1 MQDVVHSRLLSR
13 KSSGPDSEPGQ
24 RSEGQNRVT
33 DPKAAGKVLFV
44 TSNRIGDCVIS
55 SGVIREIARQ
65 IPGAR
70 ITVACGRPP
79 APFFRSAPNVERVI
93 ILDKKRLAGHWIDL
107 WRQVV
112 GTQWDLVIDIRGSA
126 LAWLVPTRRRVI
138 YNRSWETGERKVE
151 MLSRPLGAAAPL
163 DPEIF
168 LDPRAVAERQAVLDP
183 QLAAG
188 AGPGPIIALA
198 PIAHQP
204 GKSWPAERWGELV
217 ERLKAEPRFEG
228 WRFMAVGGPGDRPPA
243 TPALEAA
250 GPRGIDFVGKGDIL
264 ASAAAIDVADL
275 FVGNDSGLMHVAA
288 ALGRPTLGLF
298 GPTEWWLYGP
308 WGSRTRTAA
317 SNETRGAF
325 APIEALT
332 VDRVFEAVLD
342 LHDAFIDDRPP
353 LKP

>member
-1 MQDVVHSRLLSR
+1 MANS
-13 KSSGPDSEPGQ
+13 
-24 RSEGQNRVT
+24 
-33 DPKAAGKVLFV
+33 PKDQKVLFV
-44 TSNRIGDCVIS
+44 SANRIGDSVIA
-55 SGVIREIARQ
+55 SGIIREIRRQ
-65 IPGAR
+65 IPGAK
-70 ITVACGRPP
+70 ITVASGRPP
-79 APFFRSAPNVERVI
+79 APFFRSAPGVERI
-93 ILDKKRLAGHWIDL
+93 IIVDKTSWARHWFDL

-112 GTQWDLVIDIRGSA
+112 GTRWDMVIDSRGSA
-126 LAWLVPTRRRVI
+126 LSYLIPAKRRVV
-138 YNRSWETGERKVE
+138 YSRRWETGLRKVE
-151 MLSRPLGAAAPL
+151 VVSKMLGAPAPL
-163 DPEIF
+163 NPEIF
-168 LDPRAVAERQAVLDP
+168 LDAQAVADRRAVLDP
-183 QLAAG
+183 QLAG
-188 AGPGPIIALA
+188 GSGPGPIIALA

-217 ERLKAEPRFEG
+217 ERLKAEPRFAG

-250 GPRGIDFVGKGDIL
+250 GPQGIDFVGKGDIL

-308 WGSRTRTAA
+308 WGPRTRTAA
-317 SNETRGAF
+317 SNETRGEF

-332 VDRVFEAVLD
+332 VDRVFQAVLD
-342 LHDAFIDDRPP
+342 LHDAFIDGQPP